1 MGPDKFMNDHFHVE
15 FEGGGYVDGKYD
27 MNRIKTYAS
36 YEAGNS
42 DPIVFHYHFH
52 KQTPAPQ
59 TYGDNQQITSV
70 ISGGERS
77 NPFEFLDF
85 QG

>member
-1 MGPDKFMNDHFHVE
+1 MKQE
-15 FEGGGYVDGKYD
+15 
-27 MNRIKTYAS
+27 
-36 YEAGNS
+36 
-42 DPIVFHYHFH
+42 IVIQSLIPLPLPQ
-52 KQTPAPQ
+52 QTPAPQ

-85 QG
+85 RVK

>member
-1 MGPDKFMNDHFHVE
+1 MVFE
-15 FEGGGYVDGKYD
+15 FGIARSKP
-27 MNRIKTYAS
+27 
-36 YEAGNS
+36 NS
-42 DPIVFHYHFH
+42 KPPIPENNDPIVIPLPLP
-52 KQTPAPQ
+52 QMSPAPQ